1 MLIIIPLR
9 LPNEKGKL
17 YIHSMTEFDYQDYN
31 QRFGGIA
38 RLYGV
43 EGLTNLLHSHVLVVG
58 LGGVGTWAA
67 EALARSGVGSI
78 TLVDLDDICIT
89 NTNRQIHA
97 MNGQI
102 GKMKVHAIRER
113 ILAINPQC
121 NVQAVED
128 FFTANTSDT
137 ILDKNYD
144 YVIDAIDSL
153 QSKCVLAAA
162 CKEKNLPLIITG
174 GAAGKRNPS
183 LIKIDDLGLACNDS
197 LLFTMRKRLRQEFSF
212 PSGAGFTR
220 SKKQRFDIAC
230 VYSPEEP
237 WYPKSD
243 GSVCEMKE
251 ADTSIKLDCET
262 GMGSI
267 THITGTFG
275 FMAAS
280 HVIDQIVLKVP

>member
-1 MLIIIPLR
+1 MQ
-9 LPNEKGKL
+9 NQ
-17 YIHSMTEFDYQDYN
+17 FDYADFN

-43 EGLTNLLHSHVLVVG
+43 EGLNKLLHAHVLIVG

-67 EALARSGVGSI
+67 EALARSGVGAI

-97 MNGQI
+97 LDGMI
-102 GKMKVHAIRER
+102 GVMKVKAISDR
-113 ILAINPQC
+113 IIAINPQC
-121 NVQAVED
+121 KVSSIED
-128 FFTANTSDT
+128 FFTANTAEI
-137 ILDKNYD
+137 ILNQKYD

-153 QSKCVLAAA
+153 QNKCVLASK
-162 CKEKNLPLIITG
+162 CREKNFPLIVTG

-183 LIKIDDLGLACNDS
+183 MIKIDDLGLACNDA
-197 LLFTMRKRLRQEFSF
+197 LLFSLRKRLRQEFSF
-212 PSGAGFTR
+212 PSGENFTR
-220 SKKQRFDIAC
+220 SKKQIFNIAC

-237 WYPKSD
+237 MFPKSD
-243 GSVCEMKE
+243 GTVCKVVDLE
-251 ADTSIKLDCET
+251 TNLKLDCET
-262 GMGSI
+262 GMGSV

-280 HVIDQIVLKVP
+280 HVIHQIINS

>member
-1 MLIIIPLR
+1 MKS
-9 LPNEKGKL
+9 PNCIVL
-17 YIHSMTEFDYQDYN
+17 FMQEFNYQDYN

-43 EGLTNLLHSHVLVVG
+43 EGLKNLLNSHILIVG

-97 MNGQI
+97 MDGMI
-102 GKMKVHAIRER
+102 GKMKVTAIKER

-121 NVQAVED
+121 NVFAIEE
-128 FFTANTSDT
+128 FFTANTADM
-137 ILDKNYD
+137 ILDKKYT
-144 YVIDAIDSL
+144 YAIDAIDSL
-153 QSKCVLAAA
+153 QNKCVLAAA
-162 CKEKNLPLIITG
+162 CKEKGIPLIITG
-174 GAAGKRNPS
+174 GAAGKRNPAM
-183 LIKIDDLGLACNDS
+183 IKVDDLGLACNDS
-197 LLFTMRKRLRQEFSF
+197 LLFSLRKRLRQEFSF

-220 SKKQRFDIAC
+220 SKKQIFNIAC
-230 VYSPEEP
+230 VYSAEEP
-237 WYPKSD
+237 MFPKSD
-243 GSVCEMKE
+243 GTVCAV
-251 ADTSIKLDCET
+251 ADLAVNLRLDCET

-275 FMAAS
+275 FLAAS
-280 HVIDQIVLKVP
+280 HVIDQITSSIVV